1 MSETKIVYTPW
12 ENLKKTADMVVG
24 QIGYHNH
31 KRCKVYIFKSHRW
44 YYLFLQY
51 ITVKKNNDIVKKIE
65 KTRSEDMKPD
75 LQAERLAR
83 DAEVLAEQKAKAKD
97 AAEKEKAFKL
107 QCEKERYEKSY
118 DRLFEDDPPAT
129 TNNDSDN
136 DSDDFMWDWRWFIF
150 PAWIVLIA
158 LVQFMS
164 NSRNVH

>member
-1 MSETKIVYTPW
+1 MLFRKC
-12 ENLKKTADMVVG
+12 L
-24 QIGYHNH
+24 
-31 KRCKVYIFKSHRW
+31 RCFQS
-44 YYLFLQY
+44 FLQY

-136 DSDDFMWDWRWFIF
+136 DSDDFM
-150 PAWIVLIA
+150 
-158 LVQFMS
+158 
-164 NSRNVH
+164 